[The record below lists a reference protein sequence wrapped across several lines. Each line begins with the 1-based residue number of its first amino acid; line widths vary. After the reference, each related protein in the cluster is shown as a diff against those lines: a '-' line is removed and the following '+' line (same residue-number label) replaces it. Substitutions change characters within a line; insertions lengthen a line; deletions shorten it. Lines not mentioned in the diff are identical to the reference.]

1 MNTNWTRPQGPFRGL
16 FSQAIKDFAQHWL
29 WYAWGTF
36 LPILGIA
43 WARAASEDYT
53 GAQYSILI
61 GLLTALM
68 SMSLARLA
76 VSGKPKHIGLVS
88 FYNAILSR
96 YLSGVGLLILAAAL
110 TLPALA
116 LFLAAGVAVTGTLP
130 LWSLI
135 ISVPL
140 TLFATALAV
149 GGAFALFALMDDME
163 ISVVQAYRVS
173 YRLSRRYWLPLLRVL
188 AILCVAVI
196 VVFALMGLISQSAAE
211 ALQNPQWQIVYDALV
226 SLILTPFI
234 FTLWARVYER
244 MVEAYE

>member
-1 MNTNWTRPQGPFRGL
+1 MKTKLVRPQGPFRGL
-16 FSQAIKDFAQHWL
+16 FWQSTKDFVQHWL

-61 GLLTALM
+61 ALLTALM
-68 SMSLARLA
+68 SMALARLA
-76 VSGKPKHIGLVS
+76 VSGKPKRIGLVS

-135 ISVPL
+135 ITVPL
-140 TLFATALAV
+140 TLLATALAV

-173 YRLSRRYWLPLLRVL
+173 YRLTRRYWLPLLRVL
-188 AILCVAVI
+188 LIVFVAVI
-196 VVFALMGLISQSAAE
+196 VVFALIGLISQPAAE

>member
-1 MNTNWTRPQGPFRGL
+1 MKTRWTRPQGPFHGL
-16 FSQAIKDFAQHWL
+16 FWQSTKDFAQHWL
-29 WYAWGTF
+29 WYVWGTL
-36 LPILGIA
+36 LPILAIA
-43 WARAASEDYT
+43 WARAASGDYT

-76 VSGKPKHIGLVS
+76 VSGKPKRIGLVS

-135 ISVPL
+135 ITVPL
-140 TLFATALAV
+140 TLIATALAV

-173 YRLSRRYWLPLLRVL
+173 YRLTRRYWLPLLRVL
-188 AILCVAVI
+188 AIVFIAVI
-196 VVFALMGLISQSAAE
+196 IIFGLTGLISQSAAE